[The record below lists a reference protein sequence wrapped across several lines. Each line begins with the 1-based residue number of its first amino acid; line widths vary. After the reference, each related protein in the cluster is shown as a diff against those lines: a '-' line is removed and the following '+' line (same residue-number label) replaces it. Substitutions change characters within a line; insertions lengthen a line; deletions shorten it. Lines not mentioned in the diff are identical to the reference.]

1 MKPRDKAIELVDKAM
16 STIIVKIKQNIKV
29 DTIQAAKSLSVN
41 TVDEMLILINKL
53 RLYIHYDYELNYWN
67 NVKKEIEKL

>member
-1 MKPRDKAIELVDKAM
+1 MKPIDKAIELVDKSM
-16 STIIVKIKQNIKV
+16 STIIFQIKQNIEA
-29 DTIQAAKSLSVN
+29 DTIQASKSLAIN

-53 RLYIHYDYELNYWN
+53 RLYIHYDYELNYWD